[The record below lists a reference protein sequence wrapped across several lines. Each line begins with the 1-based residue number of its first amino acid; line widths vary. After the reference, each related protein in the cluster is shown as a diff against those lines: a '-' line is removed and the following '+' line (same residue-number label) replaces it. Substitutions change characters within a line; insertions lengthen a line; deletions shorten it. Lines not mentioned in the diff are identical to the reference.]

1 MKTIVIF
8 SGKGGVGKTNFV
20 AALSLVASR
29 KNKIIVSDCDV
40 DTPNLYLML
49 GLKKVM
55 HKKSIWGREK
65 PYFAKKC
72 GEKFKEK
79 VKVCPFD
86 AIYWDKKSK
95 ELKINK
101 FLCEGC
107 GLCMHFFPKGY
118 IRLKREK
125 IGKKV
130 VGLTNF
136 GFKIVYGD
144 LEIGER
150 ESGLIVS
157 EIRET
162 ARDVGERDSSEFL
175 IVDSASGIGCPV
187 IASIKNADLL
197 VIIFEPTLMS
207 FEYGKRAIELGN
219 FFGSKMSAVIN
230 KSGINEKI
238 EKKIEEFLRKR
249 KIPVIGKIP
258 FDKKFLEATTL
269 GKPIPLIEEKYE
281 KLFENI
287 WERITYRLRR

>member
-162 ARDVGERDSSEFL
+162 ARDIGERDSSEFL

-207 FEYGKRAIELGN
+207 FEYGKRAITLYVKGERDAKKYGHLC
-219 FFGSKMSAVIN
+219 
-230 KSGINEKI
+230 I
-238 EKKIEEFLRKR
+238 EFIRRVLATVDYVTALLIKAKLVDHQKLTDLKNDIRKR
-249 KIPVIGKIP
+249 V
-258 FDKKFLEATTL
+258 LEQI
-269 GKPIPLIEEKYE
+269 K
-281 KLFENI
+281 
-287 WERITYRLRR
+287 RISLESYP